1 MYDYLLS
8 YRRAASEEITN
19 YLRQTI
25 NDKTITAGNAC
36 MSNTKTLLKYFTNVK
51 AVGKGSFGTVYIGN
65 INIKNNVFS
74 IAIKEGQI
82 SRFEANRAK
91 KLQFPVEYLFNQ
103 MMNNILNNKMCPWF

>member
-1 MYDYLLS
+1 MIFCMIIYFHIEE
-8 YRRAASEEITN
+8 RQSEEITN

-36 MSNTKTLLKYFTNVK
+36 MSNTKNIIKYFTNVK

-74 IAIKEGQI
+74 IAIKRRTDFQI
-82 SRFEANRAK
+82 
-91 KLQFPVEYLFNQ
+91 
-103 MMNNILNNKMCPWF
+103 